1 VVKIVVSEGYS
12 KTDSDQI
19 VAAFGNVLRPEVKIS
34 VELVGDIARTATGK
48 HPFVVS
54 KVSLEV

>member
-1 VVKIVVSEGYS
+1 
-12 KTDSDQI
+12 
-19 VAAFGNVLRPEVKIS
+19 

>member
-1 VVKIVVSEGYS
+1 
-12 KTDSDQI
+12 

-34 VELVGDIARTATGK
+34 VVAVSLKKKTATGK